1 MTRRMKAAM
10 AAIAYEHPKLSAT
23 YAVNGDRDFAE
34 QMREIARRSGRSMVI
49 DGHTHRTSTA
59 SATSVTPKVLGLR
72 TRCTRRRPRRS
83 RSYPL
88 ARTRCRAGAEGCEG
102 ARTMRG

>member
-34 QMREIARRSGRSMVI
+34 QMREIARPAVGRW
-49 DGHTHRTSTA
+49 
-59 SATSVTPKVLGLR
+59 
-72 TRCTRRRPRRS
+72 
-83 RSYPL
+83 
-88 ARTRCRAGAEGCEG
+88 
-102 ARTMRG
+102 